1 MFTETLP
8 IEYYGVSSCDYPF
21 PTVTERTIILP
32 NNIDIK
38 TIIKVYC
45 NADLV
50 INNKDTLFS
59 NVNSCICN
67 VTISIEYIDSSNDDT
82 ISIFSDYTYAP
93 LHYFIDNNY
102 SSNNLSCKISHL
114 HLNILASNR
123 IYIYLALSPY

>member
-8 IEYYGVSSCDYPF
+8 IEYYGISSCDYPF

-38 TIIKVYC
+38 TIIKVYS
-45 NADLV
+45 NIDL
-50 INNKDTLFS
+50 ITTTKDTLFEHT
-59 NVNSCICN
+59 NSCICN

-82 ISIFSDYTYAP
+82 ISIFSDYIYAP

-114 HLNILASNR
+114 YLNILASNR
-123 IYIYLALSPY
+123 IYMYLALCPY